1 MSKNLTAK
9 ASLIASMFI
18 FGSIGI
24 FVNFIN
30 LPSGFI
36 AFLRGIIGAAC
47 LMIFAL
53 ITKTEIS
60 FKSIKK
66 NIILLTISGAAIG
79 FNWILLFE
87 AYRYTSVSTAT
98 LCYYMA
104 PVFVMLVSPLFLG
117 ERLTALKLCCIVL
130 SLIGMFFVSGVMGGQ
145 MPKGRELIGI
155 ISGLSAAVLYAT
167 VIILNKKLK
176 DISSHNTTL
185 VQLGVA
191 GIVIMPYTLLAEELT
206 SDLFSP
212 LSVGLLVCVGVIHTG
227 VAYLL
232 YFGAIKGVPAQT
244 VAIFSYID
252 PAVAI
257 VLSALILG
265 QKMDVLSSIGA
276 ILILSSAIIS
286 EIKNKQSQF

>member
-24 FVNFIN
+24 FVNFIG

-47 LMIFAL
+47 LMIFSL
-53 ITKTEIS
+53 ITRTEIS

-66 NIILLTISGAAIG
+66 NLAFLALSGVAIG

-87 AYRYTSVSTAT
+87 AYRYTSVATAT

-104 PVFVMLVSPLFLG
+104 PVFVMLVSPLILG
-117 ERLTALKLCCIVL
+117 ERLTTLKLCCIVL

-145 MPKGRELIGI
+145 MPRGRELIGI

-191 GIVIMPYTLLAEELT
+191 GLVIMPYTLLAEELT

-212 LSVGLLVCVGVIHTG
+212 LSVCLLVCVGVIHTG

-232 YFGAIKGVPAQT
+232 YFAAIKGVSAQT

>member
-1 MSKNLTAK
+1 MGKNLTAK

-24 FVNFIN
+24 FVNFIG

-36 AFLRGIIGAAC
+36 AFSRGIIGAAC

-53 ITKTEIS
+53 ITKTKIS
-60 FKSIKK
+60 FKNIKE
-66 NIILLTISGAAIG
+66 NIIYLTLSGAAIG

-117 ERLTALKLCCIVL
+117 ERLTALKLFCIVL

-145 MPKGRELIGI
+145 MPQGRELIGI

-191 GIVIMPYTLLAEELT
+191 GLVIMPYTLLAEDLT
-206 SDLFSP
+206 PDLFSP
-212 LSVGLLVCVGVIHTG
+212 LAVCLLVCVGVIHTG

-232 YFGAIKGVPAQT
+232 YFGAVKGVPAQT

-257 VLSALILG
+257 ALAALILC
-265 QKMDVLSSIGA
+265 QKMNVFSSIGA
-276 ILILSSAIIS
+276 ILILSSAILS

>member
-9 ASLIASMFI
+9 ASLVTSMFI

-24 FVNFIN
+24 FVNLIG

-36 AFLRGIIGAAC
+36 AFSRGVIGTAC
-47 LMIFAL
+47 LMVFAL
-53 ITKTEIS
+53 ITKTQIS
-60 FKSIKK
+60 LKSIKK
-66 NIILLTISGAAIG
+66 NIILLIISGAAIG

-117 ERLTALKLCCIVL
+117 ERLTVLKLFCVVL
-130 SLIGMFFVSGVMGGQ
+130 SLIGMFFVSGVAGGQ
-145 MPKGRELIGI
+145 MPTGNEFIGI
-155 ISGLSAAVLYAT
+155 VSGLSAAVLYAT
-167 VIILNKKLK
+167 VIVLNKKLK
-176 DISSHNTTL
+176 GISSHNTTL

-191 GIVIMPYTLLAEELT
+191 GLVVMPYALLAEELT
-206 SDLFSP
+206 PDLFSP
-212 LSVGLLVCVGVIHTG
+212 LAVGLLICVGVIHTG
-227 VAYLL
+227 GAYLL

-244 VAIFSYID
+244 AAIFSYID

-265 QKMDVLSSIGA
+265 QKMNILSSIGA
-276 ILILSSAIIS
+276 VLILSSAIIS
-286 EIKNKQSQF
+286 EMEKKRS